1 MTAPAPMDRDMVLR
15 ALGLMAD
22 HLAAAAARGELLIAG
37 GAVIALTYDTTR
49 VTRDVDGL
57 VTEGHGPVMD
67 AAGHVGAELRLPRG
81 WLNEGIS
88 IYLSTQPDPDQALVF
103 DHPNLAVTSVSGEH
117 LFALKAR
124 AARAQDL
131 DDLRLL
137 CGTLGITTSTEA
149 FRMVDRFFP
158 EDPLSDRASRI
169 IEDLLDST

>member
-1 MTAPAPMDRDMVLR
+1 MVLR

-22 HLAAAAARGELLIAG
+22 HLAEVDARGELLIAG
-37 GAVIALTYDTTR
+37 GAVIALSYDTTR

-57 VTEGHGPVMD
+57 VTDGHGAVMN
-67 AAGHVGAELRLPRG
+67 AARRVAAELRLPRG

-103 DHPNLAVTSVSGEH
+103 DHRNLSVTAVSGEH

-137 CGTLGITTSTEA
+137 CTTLGITASAEA
-149 FRMVDRFFP
+149 RSLVARFFP
-158 EDPLSDRASRI
+158 EDPLSDRAAMV
-169 IEDLLDST
+169 IEDLLDSD